1 MEVKDLDELA
11 DTMAD
16 KVVPKL
22 HERGP
27 VIGDHVILSR
37 RQAMA
42 LATGAAGVGLLSA
55 IGVENASAEESLDQL
70 GSPDVRLDIWAKRIN
85 DGGVIADGDGTER
98 NIWVIGSE
106 DDDPADATDVDLIFE
121 EE

>member
-55 IGVENASAEESLDQL
+55 IGVENVSAEESVGQL
-70 GSPDVRLDIWAKRIN
+70 GSEDERLNIWANRIN
-85 DGGVIADGDGTER
+85 DGGVIADGNGTER
-98 NIWVIGSE
+98 NIWVIASE

>member
-11 DTMAD
+11 DTMAV

-55 IGVENASAEESLDQL
+55 IGVENASAEESVGQL
-70 GSPDVRLDIWAKRIN
+70 GSEGEPIDLYADLLNVSSHRLFIDDNEPSDPSQGDVWIDN
-85 DGGVIADGDGTER
+85 
-98 NIWVIGSE
+98 SE
-106 DDDPADATDVDLIFE
+106 AFE
-121 EE
+121 